1 MELYPI
7 GTIIEIAKIKYIIL
21 GYQQQVHNN
30 AFLNG
35 YIVAQYPIG
44 FTEMKDLKVVKP
56 KNIDKVVQE
65 GFKESDLY
73 HEYASRKARFFE
85 KTKDMNPEE
94 IEKGLGILVENIKR
108 EAEVNE

>member
-7 GTIIEIAKIKYIIL
+7 GTIVEISKIKFIIL
-21 GYQQQVHNN
+21 GYQQQVQDN

-44 FTEMKDLKVVKP
+44 FAEMKDLKFIKLEGV
-56 KNIDKVVQE
+56 DKVIQE

-85 KTKDMNPEE
+85 KTKDMKPEE
-94 IEKGLGILVENIKR
+94 IEKGLEVLVESMR
-108 EAEVNE
+108 LEARTNE